1 MPKAK
6 GLLAKTD
13 KTDAF
18 FLAEFG
24 KHFTPD
30 PSPTK
35 SHTARNLLFLRGV
48 PEDVVGE
55 ISERGRKGV
64 IIRSAD
70 FWHEVRTSK
79 RPRLSL
85 TGWLRG
91 RE

>member
-1 MPKAK
+1 LPKAK

-35 SHTARNLLFLRGV
+35 FPLFDDLQ
-48 PEDVVGE
+48 EM
-55 ISERGRKGV
+55 IHYKNN
-64 IIRSAD
+64 
-70 FWHEVRTSK
+70 HC
-79 RPRLSL
+79 
-85 TGWLRG
+85 
-91 RE
+91 